1 MYRIRPLSAVGT
13 DSSAATRAALIEAAA
28 PMFAA
33 VGFEATRTRDIAD
46 KAKANVSAINYHFG
60 SKMGLYQAVI
70 KSQAEQTNASFPL
83 ETETVRREDPA
94 TRLHWLVHNLLQRV
108 LTGGDDKIK
117 VCVREFVQPTEALD
131 FLVKE
136 IVAHQ
141 FAIMKSVIGAVL
153 GRDAGEEEIN
163 HFTVSVV
170 SQCFHYGMAEPMLT
184 RLGIKIPETSEEIS
198 VLADHITR
206 FSLAGLRAVA
216 GPAASVAA

>member
-1 MYRIRPLSAVGT
+1 MYRIRPLSAVGM

-33 VGFEATRTRDIAD
+33 QGFEATRTREIAD

-70 KSQAEQTNASFPL
+70 KKQAETLIASFPL
-83 ETETVRREDPA
+83 ETETVRQADAA
-94 TRLHWLVHNLLQRV
+94 TRLRWLVHNLLRRV
-108 LTGGDDKIK
+108 FSNDDDKIK
-117 VCVREFVQPTEALD
+117 ICVREFVEPTEALD

-141 FAIMKSVIGAVL
+141 FAIMKSVVAAVL
-153 GRDAGEEEIN
+153 GRETGAEEIN
-163 HFTVSVV
+163 RFTVSVI

-184 RLGIKIPETSEEIS
+184 RLGVKLPETETEIAE
-198 VLADHITR
+198 LAEHITR
-206 FSLAGLRAVA
+206 FSLAGLQAA
-216 GPAASVAA
+216 AQPA